1 MSCGWVG
8 TQRDRYYYGKCGVL
22 LGRWVGVVC
31 AAGTNGDNGDAF
43 VAAAAACGWWMVDVL
58 LLLM

>member
-1 MSCGWVG
+1 MGGDTERQILLWKVWSPVG
-8 TQRDRYYYGKCGVL
+8 VRG
-22 LGRWVGVVC
+22 VGVVC

-43 VAAAAACGWWMVDVL
+43 VAAAAGGWCMVDVL